1 MATKKEYTIGIDVG
15 GTKMAGILFDGKNVV
30 ADYVLATP
38 QDNIDHFFIML
49 QAVIEP
55 LLEKAKELKVKVKGV
70 GLGVAGVINYQERK
84 MLKSPNIPIID
95 GMKLA
100 EMLEQKIGLP
110 VVMDNDCHCFVRA
123 ESLLGATKNYQNV
136 FGVTIGTGI
145 GGAWWH
151 NGDVYKGAH
160 GGAGEFGVMVV
171 DFDQELRLEK
181 DAYHKLL
188 QNNPER
194 MAEEAYRGDVLAQ
207 KAFEEVGK
215 YLGLAFGNIINI
227 VDPEVIVVGGGVVQA
242 ADLFLPAI
250 KKYLPLH
257 VQSLE
262 AKKIKVLKSKLGAN
276 AGAIGAALLVA

>member
-1 MATKKEYTIGIDVG
+1 MVKNKNYTIGIDVG

-30 ADYVLATP
+30 ADFTLATP
-38 QDNIDHFFIML
+38 LDNLEHFLIML

-84 MLKSPNIPIID
+84 MLKSPNISIID
-95 GMKLA
+95 GIKLA

-123 ESLLGATKNYQNV
+123 ESLLGAAKNYQNV
-136 FGVTIGTGI
+136 FGAIIGTGI
-145 GGAWWH
+145 GGAWWY
-151 NGDVYKGAH
+151 NGEVYKGAH
-160 GGAGEFGVMVV
+160 GGASEPGAMIV
-171 DFDQELRLEK
+171 DFDKELQLER

-188 QNNPER
+188 QNNPEQ
-194 MAEEAYRGDVLAQ
+194 MADEGYRGDILAQ
-207 KAFEEVGK
+207 RAFEEVGK

-227 VDPEVIVVGGGVVQA
+227 VDPEVIVIGGGVVQA
-242 ADLFLPAI
+242 ADLFLPAV
-250 KKYLPLH
+250 KKYMPLH

-276 AGAIGAALLVA
+276 AGAIGAALLAM